1 MEKMSCCINAYRPFT
16 VITGT
21 KSGPLYVYRG
31 QRTISRSL
39 FSAYTMWAL
48 GIKLKASGLEAK
60 AFFFFLPSYLAE
72 PLHLFLKMRKKTG
85 RRMLMELRVQEVK
98 LRNTGSRW
106 AGYTKR
112 SVRAQTRL

>member
-60 AFFFFLPSYLAE
+60 AFFFFAKLPCRTLTLIFKNE
-72 PLHLFLKMRKKTG
+72 KEDRKKDAHG
-85 RRMLMELRVQEVK
+85 IE
-98 LRNTGSRW
+98 G
-106 AGYTKR
+106 AGGETEKHRIQVGWLYQKV
-112 SVRAQTRL
+112 S